1 MNNLFNLLYIFN
13 DIHYS
18 INNNII
24 NENNKIKKVK
34 FFLLSC
40 VISI

>member
-13 DIHYS
+13 DLHYS

-24 NENNKIKKVK
+24 NEKQKNKKVK
-34 FFLLSC
+34 IFY
-40 VISI
+40 